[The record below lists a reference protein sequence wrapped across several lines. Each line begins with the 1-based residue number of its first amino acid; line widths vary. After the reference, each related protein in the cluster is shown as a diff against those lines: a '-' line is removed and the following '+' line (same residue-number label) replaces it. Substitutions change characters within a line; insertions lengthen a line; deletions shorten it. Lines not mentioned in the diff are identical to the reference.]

1 LIKCTEANS
10 SQLTL
15 FVFQTSVAMANTFAS
30 QRLTYRAVENTAAD
44 ADLMHLIQSDYAAL
58 AASDSG
64 LLKPMTREESGK
76 HREYVAGKTLIG
88 VVICLTQSS
97 EQNQAASTETAI
109 GSIYLTAP
117 RSGHEHHRNSFI
129 SLDILSPYQNK
140 GYGTEAI
147 NWVLE
152 WGFQMAGLHR
162 IGIDTFSYNE
172 GAQRLYHKMGFV
184 LEGRSRESLWY
195 NGKWHDY
202 LSLSML
208 EQEWRARKEIS

>member
-1 LIKCTEANS
+1 
-10 SQLTL
+10 
-15 FVFQTSVAMANTFAS
+15 MANTFNSA
-30 QRLTYRAVENTAAD
+30 RLTYRAVENTPAD
-44 ADLMHLIQSDYAAL
+44 ADLMHRIQSDYAAL

-64 LLKPMTREESGK
+64 LLKPMTKEDSGK
-76 HREYVAGKTLIG
+76 HREYVAEKTLLG
-88 VVICLTQSS
+88 VVICLKSSS
-97 EQNQAASTETAI
+97 EDQAASTETAV

-117 RSGHEHHRNSFI
+117 RPGHGHHRNSAI
-129 SLDILSPYQNK
+129 SLDILAPYQNK

-152 WGFQMAGLHR
+152 WGFQIAGLHR

-172 GAQRLYHKMGFV
+172 GAYKLYEKIGFV

-202 LSLSML
+202 VSFSML
-208 EQEWRARKEIS
+208 EHEWRARQGIS

>member
-1 LIKCTEANS
+1 
-10 SQLTL
+10 
-15 FVFQTSVAMANTFAS
+15 MANAFTSA
-30 QRLTYRAVENTAAD
+30 RLTYRAVENSPAD
-44 ADLMHLIQSDYAAL
+44 ADLMHRIQSDYAAL

-76 HREYVAGKTLIG
+76 HREYVAEKTLLG
-88 VVICLTQSS
+88 VVICLAPSATDDQT
-97 EQNQAASTETAI
+97 ASAETPI

-117 RSGHEHHRNSFI
+117 RPGQEHHRNSHI
-129 SLDILSPYQNK
+129 SLDILAAYQNK

-162 IGIDTFSYNE
+162 IGIETFSYNE
-172 GAQRLYHKMGFV
+172 GALRLYQKIGFA

-202 LSLSML
+202 VSFSML
-208 EQEWRARKEIS
+208 EHEWRSRRDIS

>member
-1 LIKCTEANS
+1 
-10 SQLTL
+10 
-15 FVFQTSVAMANTFAS
+15 MANAFTS
-30 QRLTYRAVENTAAD
+30 RRLTYRAVEDTPAD
-44 ADLMHLIQSDYAAL
+44 ADLMHRIQSDYVAL

-76 HREYVAGKTLIG
+76 HRQYVAEKTLLG
-88 VVICLTQSS
+88 VIICLAHPPMQD
-97 EQNQAASTETAI
+97 QAIEKLDQEYTETAI
-109 GSIYLTAP
+109 GSICLTAP
-117 RSGHEHHRNSFI
+117 KSGREHHRNSYI
-129 SLDILSPYQNK
+129 SLDILDAYQNK

-162 IGIDTFSYNE
+162 IGIESFSYNE
-172 GAQRLYHKMGFV
+172 GAQRLYQKLGFI

-202 LSLSML
+202 LSFSML
-208 EQEWRARKEIS
+208 EHEWRASRGISYA